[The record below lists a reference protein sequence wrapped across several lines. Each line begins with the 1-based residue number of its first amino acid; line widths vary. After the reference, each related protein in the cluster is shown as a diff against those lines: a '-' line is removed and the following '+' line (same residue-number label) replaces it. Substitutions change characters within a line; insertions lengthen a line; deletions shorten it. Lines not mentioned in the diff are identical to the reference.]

1 MKELH
6 LGGKAIYLQVITVW
20 RHRIRKIWRQ
30 WGQYVVVVDVLV
42 FEEVRQN
49 LQKGEDFLPEEE
61 EMFVIGFSPPIGVK

>member
-1 MKELH
+1 
-6 LGGKAIYLQVITVW
+6 
-20 RHRIRKIWRQ
+20 
-30 WGQYVVVVDVLV
+30 V